1 MKNILSFLI
10 AFICSLTAVG
20 QTSAPYESPKLVVG
34 IVVDQMRY
42 DYITRYWERY
52 REEGFKLR
60 FAKVLMLETITLI
73 TSQPI
78 LDQDTLLF
86 ILVQPQPFMVL
97 LVMIGMIKLSIRVYI
112 VQEMIM

>member
-42 DYITRYWERY
+42 DYITRYW
-52 REEGFKLR
+52 G
-60 FAKVLMLETITLI
+60 TL
-73 TSQPI
+73 
-78 LDQDTLLF
+78 
-86 ILVQPQPFMVL
+86 
-97 LVMIGMIKLSIRVYI
+97 
-112 VQEMIM
+112 